1 MIDFNIDNYLR
12 ISWQDVLL
20 VCISSLLIVL
30 FCKHFFWDKLLAFI
44 DKRQKLIQNNI
55 DSSEQLKA
63 EALKEKQAYDAQL
76 ASAGSK
82 ANAIIDRAKREAK
95 AEKEQILAEAR
106 SQADNIGR
114 AAQEEIERDRL
125 RAAGEMKDAITDVAL
140 AAAGQILGAE
150 IDADKQKKILDDLID
165 EAGEGKW

>member
-82 ANAIIDRAKREAK
+82 ANAIIDQAKREAK